1 MAFSDED
8 KHVIKYLRQSKR
20 YGSVRLLKEF
30 PNKNWTRGGLDKLLK
45 KIDSLGTVS
54 RIKGSGRQRSVR
66 TDENIQLVNDLILS
80 QDDKPQTHRSQ
91 REIVRELGIS
101 RTSVRRII
109 KNDLGLKCLKKT
121 RAHELTVANKAS
133 RLTRAQQL
141 LERFPSHLVNFI
153 VFTDEKIFTVAS
165 PSNLQN
171 DRFYTNLGTSKKN
184 IPPERLLRTRPTFT
198 QSIMV
203 SVGISALGTTDMHFV
218 EPGAKVNGDYYR
230 NVLLTQKLLP
240 DIRRWSDY
248 FIFQQD
254 GAPAHRARE
263 TVRLL
268 ETGTPDF
275 IEPGMWPANSPD
287 LNPVDY
293 RIWGTLQEKVYKTRV
308 ADVDCLKER
317 LLHEWD
323 KFDQRI
329 IDKAVAEWR
338 LRLTACVNAHGGH
351 FEFKL

>member
-1 MAFSDED
+1 MLE
-8 KHVIKYLRQSKR
+8 
-20 YGSVRLLKEF
+20 
-30 PNKNWTRGGLDKLLK
+30 

-54 RIKGSGRQRSVR
+54 RIKGSGRQPSVR

-218 EPGAKVNGDYYR
+218 ESSAKVNGDYYR

-240 DIRRWSDY
+240 DIRHWSD
-248 FIFQQD
+248 
-254 GAPAHRARE
+254 
-263 TVRLL
+263 
-268 ETGTPDF
+268 
-275 IEPGMWPANSPD
+275 
-287 LNPVDY
+287 
-293 RIWGTLQEKVYKTRV
+293 
-308 ADVDCLKER
+308 
-317 LLHEWD
+317 
-323 KFDQRI
+323 
-329 IDKAVAEWR
+329 
-338 LRLTACVNAHGGH
+338 
-351 FEFKL
+351 